1 MKKIFTILSLFIL
14 TLTARGQEYIEVLR
28 SADNS
33 LLVNPALSG
42 IDGRSVMTILD
53 TRSIRGTRFSSRLS
67 YASASFRM
75 TDNLIYCPSPGY
87 FSSSSGTRSTRRVTN
102 NHFQTS
108 VDLLS
113 YGNNMFKRLSLGLTL
128 GYRQQLNRELNMMFA
143 IKTLISQDKF
153 DLTAWDTSDP
163 LYQNWVSKNFKQY
176 LFGLV
181 PGFTIYSKKML
192 LGVSTKIGIFNE
204 KKFQFQEGKFDPFG
218 TATIGT
224 FSYDIPIST
233 LILSLGAN
241 YVMISDEPNFYSFG
255 LKTKITDY
263 FALIGGSRDLVE
275 VFAGVEVILDKTSI
289 ELYINNFIGDNVRS
303 SVPIY
308 SVRLRAFDLF

>member
-42 IDGRSVMTILD
+42 IDRRSVMTILD
-53 TRSIRGTRFSSRLS
+53 TRSIRATRFSSRLS

-275 VFAGVEVILDKTSI
+275 VFACVEVILDKTSI

>member
-263 FALIGGSRDLVE
+263 FALRGGSRDLVE

>member
-1 MKKIFTILSLFIL
+1 MKKIVTILSLFIL

-42 IDGRSVMTILD
+42 IDGRSVMTVLD

-67 YASASFRM
+67 YVSASFRM

-87 FSSSSGTRSTRRVTN
+87 FSSSSGTRSTRRTTN

-128 GYRQQLNRELNMMFA
+128 GYRQQLTRELNMMFA

-163 LYQNWVSKNFKQY
+163 LYQNWVSNNFKQY
-176 LFGLV
+176 LFGIV
-181 PGFTIYSKKML
+181 PGFTVYSKNML

-224 FSYDIPIST
+224 FSYDIPVST

-241 YVMISDEPNFYSFG
+241 YVMISDEPDFYSFG